1 MAQRGDQRQ
10 QRKRGPSP
18 GGPIRKRNC
27 YFCREKV
34 EEVDYKNTN
43 QLRRYVSEKGKIRSR
58 RITGRLPP
66 APAPGRGRGQAGAR
80 DGAAPLLHALMQVI
94 LRQDVEKL
102 GLRGDVV
109 DVAPGYARN
118 FLLPRRLAE
127 TATPA
132 KVAEVRKHE
141 EKRARQEAQT
151 VRPGAGDRGQA
162 RGARSSGSTFPPG
175 ETGTLFGSV
184 TATNIVEEV
193 WSTQKIRIDRRKLEL
208 PEAIKRIG
216 RYQIPVALFGDV
228 TATLRVAVVPEGG
241 ELPPQEELDA
251 IAAAEAEAEAAAKAE
266 AEAEHAQA
274 EVEIDAVVAEEEAEP
289 EEEAEATV
297 VEPESVEGSSETHS
311 E

>member
-1 MAQRGDQRQ
+1 
-10 QRKRGPSP
+10 
-18 GGPIRKRNC
+18 
-27 YFCREKV
+27 
-34 EEVDYKNTN
+34 
-43 QLRRYVSEKGKIRSR
+43 
-58 RITGRLPP
+58 
-66 APAPGRGRGQAGAR
+66 
-80 DGAAPLLHALMQVI
+80 MQVI
-94 LRQDVEKL
+94 LRQDVDKL

-118 FLLPRRLAE
+118 FLLPRKLAE

-151 VRPGAGDRGQA
+151 VEQA
-162 RGARSSGSTFPPG
+162 QEIAAKLEAEELRFDVPAG

-193 WSTQKIRIDRRKLEL
+193 WSAQKIRIDRRKLEL
-208 PEAIKRIG
+208 PEPIKRIG
-216 RYQIPVALFGDV
+216 RYQIPVVLFGDM

-266 AEAEHAQA
+266 AEAEHVQA
-274 EVEIDAVVAEEEAEP
+274 EVEIEAVVAEEEAEAEVDAESDAATEVDAERVEEIPNTPP
-289 EEEAEATV
+289 E
-297 VEPESVEGSSETHS
+297 
-311 E
+311 